1 MRGQLMTGRVAQRRS
16 SVVRKTARSAA
27 VALTAGIVLAGTA
40 AQAAPA
46 VPAAPA
52 TPDCGAVRAAAPT
65 ADPTPTA
72 DPAVTVPD
80 DGPAAGAPS
89 AAATARKVSFTVA
102 SAQAPIGL
110 WSKAALTL
118 RTPVAKG
125 TARLDLA
132 SRGFSTDSVTV
143 QRYVPAKHAWVDLDS
158 RSGSGSWPQ
167 RGTLTF
173 PVSAKDASPRHPF
186 SVALRFQDL
195 DRPGSL
201 TVNASVTDGRGRT
214 LRAPARTVTA
224 TRPQVSVSGW
234 QGTPSLVRGG
244 AAQAFTLKVR
254 NTTNRTYPALNVT
267 YFAYGA
273 GKRNTLTPK
282 DLLLQQYRPGH
293 GWEKVNLTAG
303 GCDPGMGAALRPGK
317 TALAPGAT
325 AVYRLRLSV
334 AGTAPRDVVKAD
346 SGVSVNNGDQ
356 SFFSRRL
363 LFTIRGGK

>member
-1 MRGQLMTGRVAQRRS
+1 M
-16 SVVRKTARSAA
+16 RKTARSAA
-27 VALTAGIVLAGTA
+27 VALTAGIVLAGTVAA

-46 VPAAPA
+46 APA
-52 TPDCGAVRAAAPT
+52 TPECGPLRAAA
-65 ADPTPTA
+65 AHR
-72 DPAVTVPD
+72 AV
-80 DGPAAGAPS
+80 PAAAAPGDGQVPEAS
-89 AAATARKVSFTVA
+89 YAATSARKVSFTVA
-102 SAQAPIGL
+102 NAQAPIGL

-125 TARLDLA
+125 TVRLDLA

-143 QRYVPAKHAWVDLDS
+143 QRYVPAKHTWVDLDS
-158 RSGSGSWPQ
+158 RPGSGSWPH

-173 PVSAKDASPRHPF
+173 PVSAKDASPRHPH

-195 DRPGSL
+195 DRPGRL
-201 TVNASVTDGRGRT
+201 TVNASVTDGHGRT
-214 LRAPARTVTA
+214 LRAPARTVIA

-234 QGTPSLVRGG
+234 QGTPSLARGG
-244 AAQAFTLKVR
+244 AAQTFTLKVR
-254 NTTNRTYPALNVT
+254 NTTNRTYPALNVN

-273 GKRNTLTPK
+273 GKQHALTPK
-282 DLLLQQYRPGH
+282 DLLLQQYRPGR

-317 TALAPGAT
+317 RALAPGAT

-334 AGTAPRDVVKAD
+334 AKSAPRDVVRAD

-363 LFTIRGGK
+363 LFAIHGK

>member
-1 MRGQLMTGRVAQRRS
+1 M
-16 SVVRKTARSAA
+16 RKTARSAA
-27 VALTAGIVLAGTA
+27 VALTAGVVLAGTA

-46 VPAAPA
+46 APAAPA
-52 TPDCGAVRAAAPT
+52 TPGCGPLRAAAAPK
-65 ADPTPTA
+65 
-72 DPAVTVPD
+72 AVPGAAVPD
-80 DGPAAGAPS
+80 DGQAPGASYTAAG
-89 AAATARKVSFTVA
+89 ARKVSFTVA

-158 RSGSGSWPQ
+158 RPGSGSWPQ
-167 RGTLTF
+167 RGTLSF
-173 PVSAKDASPRHPF
+173 PVSAKGASPRHPY

-214 LRAPARTVTA
+214 LRAHARTVTA

-254 NTTNRTYPALNVT
+254 NTTNRAYPALSVN

-273 GKRNTLTPK
+273 GKQHTLTPK
-282 DLLLQQYRPGH
+282 DLLLQQYRPGR
-293 GWEKVNLTAG
+293 GWEKVDLTAG

-317 TALAPGAT
+317 ANLAPGAT

-334 AGTAPRDVVKAD
+334 AKSAPRDVVKAD
-346 SGVSVNNGDQ
+346 SGVSVNNADQ

-363 LFTIRGGK
+363 LFTVRGGGK